1 MAIGPEN
8 RAVHRTSAGTQAQE
22 LDQGLRAYMLGVY
35 NYMGTGLVVTA
46 AFAWLFFRT
55 PALFELVYQQT
66 QNGGIKPTILGW
78 AVMFAPL
85 GLLLYMSSAINSM
98 KSTTAQI
105 LYWVLTALMGVSLS
119 YIGLMYTG
127 TSIAQTFLVCA
138 CTFLGMS
145 LYGYTTKRD
154 LTAIGSFLIM
164 GVWGIFLAG
173 IVNIFLGSSALHFAI
188 SALGVLIFTGLTAYD
203 TQQIKYMYSASDGH
217 EIARK
222 KSVMGAIRL
231 YLDFIN
237 LFMFLLQ
244 FLGNRR

>member
-1 MAIGPEN
+1 M
-8 RAVHRTSAGTQAQE
+8 
-22 LDQGLRAYMLGVY
+22 
-35 NYMGTGLVVTA
+35 VVTA

-203 TQQIKYMYSASDGH
+203 TQQIKYMYSASDGQ

-244 FLGNRR
+244 VLGNRR